1 MIDLAQSQH
10 QHGIQVFQIQDTQSQ
25 NPPASDPAWSL
36 SLESEDF
43 KEENDYLVD
52 VDPDKLEL
60 GDFGSVEVLGMMSLE
75 LDTVLF
81 EAR

>member
-10 QHGIQVFQIQDTQSQ
+10 QHGNQVFRIQDIQSFD
-25 NPPASDPAWSL
+25 PPVSDLAWSL
-36 SLESEDF
+36 NLESDDLME
-43 KEENDYLVD
+43 DYLVD
-52 VDPDKLEL
+52 VDPDKIEL
-60 GDFGSVEVLGMMSLE
+60 GDFGSVQVVGMMSLE